1 MLVVLAGGLEVL
13 IKGILALTVV
23 VGSSSGSSSIS
34 KRTSRSRGSS
44 SSFRDRSSGSSGI
57 AVSCV
62 TMIKVVIIS
71 DVVLVV

>member
-44 SSFRDRSSGSSGI
+44 SSFRDRSGSSGI